1 MAVTHSDFDPL
12 LLERY
17 TEPPKHLHFQWDGKQ
32 AGDFVYK
39 YKLIEKIEPHKID
52 PRSKELKDGKNKV

>member
-17 TEPPKHLHFQWDGKQ
+17 TEPPKHLHFQWDGKKS
-32 AGDFVYK
+32 GDFVYK
-39 YKLIEKIEPHKID
+39 YKLMDWQHEET
-52 PRSKELKDGKNKV
+52 SQLF